1 MQDAPE
7 DPVVTICGHVFC
19 NQCILEQLTGD
30 DSICPVSNCRVRL
43 NTTSLFSRGTLECS
57 LSRLTFDFKSDDTCM
72 EMIHA
77 EKRPGIDSSYAS
89 SKVRAAL
96 DILLSLPKIDHTQM
110 TDSKCSIGLESEKF
124 DGKGTSEQTDTKLT
138 EKAIVFSQ
146 WTRMLDLLEVHLKAS
161 HVTYRRLDGTM
172 SVAAR
177 DKAVKDFN
185 TVPEVCILQLLAYEI
200 HNVFRYMSSGFD
212 LHYWQV
218 TVMIMSLK
226 AASLGLNM
234 VAACHVLMLD
244 LWWNPTTEDQAVDR
258 AHRIG
263 QTRPVTVSRLTI
275 KDTVED
281 RILAL
286 QVSLKFFLAELSAF
300 IFMIRH

>member
-1 MQDAPE
+1 
-7 DPVVTICGHVFC
+7 
-19 NQCILEQLTGD
+19 
-30 DSICPVSNCRVRL
+30 
-43 NTTSLFSRGTLECS
+43 
-57 LSRLTFDFKSDDTCM
+57 M

-96 DILLSLPKIDHTQM
+96 DILLSLPKIDPTQM

-124 DGKGTSEQTDTKLT
+124 DGKVTSEQTDTKLT

-185 TVPEVCILQLLAYEI
+185 TVLEVTI
-200 HNVFRYMSSGFD
+200 V
-212 LHYWQV
+212 
-218 TVMIMSLK
+218 IMSLK
-226 AASLGLNM
+226 AASLGLNCCLPCTYAISL
-234 VAACHVLMLD
+234 VEPD
-244 LWWNPTTEDQAVDR
+244 
-258 AHRIG
+258 HRG
-263 QTRPVTVSRLTI
+263 PSRG
-275 KDTVED
+275 
-281 RILAL
+281 
-286 QVSLKFFLAELSAF
+286 
-300 IFMIRH
+300 